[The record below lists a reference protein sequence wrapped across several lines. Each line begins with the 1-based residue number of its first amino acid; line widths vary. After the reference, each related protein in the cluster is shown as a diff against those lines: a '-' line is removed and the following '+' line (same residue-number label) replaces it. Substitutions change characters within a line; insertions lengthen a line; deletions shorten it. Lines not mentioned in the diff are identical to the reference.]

1 MQDPRLGVRL
11 AAASHSLG
19 WDSTHAVRVLEEIEK
34 VPGLHA
40 VTAKY
45 TLKAFRQGTLNQ
57 DW

>member
-1 MQDPRLGVRL
+1 
-11 AAASHSLG
+11 
-19 WDSTHAVRVLEEIEK
+19 VRVLEEIEK